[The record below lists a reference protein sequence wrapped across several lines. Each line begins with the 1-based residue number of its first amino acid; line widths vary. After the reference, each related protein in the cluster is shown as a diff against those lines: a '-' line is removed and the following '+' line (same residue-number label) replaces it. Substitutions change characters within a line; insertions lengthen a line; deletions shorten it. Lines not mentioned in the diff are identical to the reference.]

1 MSVLFYNSYHYFRK
15 FDDDFASVQFSTFC
29 LVLFVYRDDRDDRFR
44 GFSVYH
50 DLRNE
55 SNMFRLIEISN
66 TVFCLM
72 QKSPYFFNQ
81 SEQALR
87 YHSNKY

>member
-15 FDDDFASVQFSTFC
+15 FDDDFASVQLSTFC
-29 LVLFVYRDDRDDRFR
+29 SVLCVYRDDRDDRLR

-55 SNMFRLIEISN
+55 SNMFRLIEVSN
-66 TVFCLM
+66 SFLFDAKIT
-72 QKSPYFFNQ
+72 SFFQ
-81 SEQALR
+81 PIRTSVTL
-87 YHSNKY
+87 SL